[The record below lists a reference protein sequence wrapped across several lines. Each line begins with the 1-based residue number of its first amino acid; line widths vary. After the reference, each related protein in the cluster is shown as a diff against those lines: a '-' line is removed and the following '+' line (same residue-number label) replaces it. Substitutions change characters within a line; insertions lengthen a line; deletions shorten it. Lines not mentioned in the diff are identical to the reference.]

1 VVGKP
6 AEFMLANIADKFG
19 LQRGQI
25 CMVGDRL
32 DTDIL
37 FGKNGGLTTMLVL
50 SGGCLFCVRAC
61 GLAAFGV
68 DWVDGCRPV
77 LLGGA
82 SGVGATGRAQSRQ
95 CVLGCCAGCR
105 GRCDHQMSSWAP
117 ALAQAWPLTL
127 CLLRPLR
134 AAPALAGVTTEEQ
147 LLSPDNAI
155 HPDCYMDDLAGLLE
169 VQQVAAWSSFVSAAQ
184 FSAAQRTSW
193 RACWRCSKSPPW
205 CSGAAM
211 LQRSAASTAQQATAG
226 SPARSMSTA
235 APGYARRQQLPL
247 PAQPPLIV
255 L

>member
-105 GRCDHQMSSWAP
+105 GRCDHQMSS
-117 ALAQAWPLTL
+117 
-127 CLLRPLR
+127 
-134 AAPALAGVTTEEQ
+134 
-147 LLSPDNAI
+147 
-155 HPDCYMDDLAGLLE
+155 
-169 VQQVAAWSSFVSAAQ
+169 
-184 FSAAQRTSW
+184 
-193 RACWRCSKSPPW
+193 
-205 CSGAAM
+205 
-211 LQRSAASTAQQATAG
+211 
-226 SPARSMSTA
+226 
-235 APGYARRQQLPL
+235 
-247 PAQPPLIV
+247 
-255 L
+255 